1 MWQALL
7 SSIIVALLLA
17 ILPPINEKYL
27 IVKSS
32 NCVENL
38 LTKDEKGRK
47 YREWNNVIKGSFS
60 RGRTETGKL
69 YPIFSI
75 KGLTV
80 CRFIV

>member
-47 YREWNNVIKGSFS
+47 YRE
-60 RGRTETGKL
+60 
-69 YPIFSI
+69 
-75 KGLTV
+75 
-80 CRFIV
+80 